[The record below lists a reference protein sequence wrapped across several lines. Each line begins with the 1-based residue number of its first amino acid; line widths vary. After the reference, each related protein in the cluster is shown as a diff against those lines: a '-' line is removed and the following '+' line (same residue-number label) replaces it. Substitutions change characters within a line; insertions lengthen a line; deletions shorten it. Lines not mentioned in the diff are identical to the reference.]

1 MKEKENLKRTN
12 DEERKVIA
20 TIKKKDE
27 KEKEIKRIN
36 NKKKNLE

>member
-1 MKEKENLKRTN
+1 MMKKGKLLQQL
-12 DEERKVIA
+12 
-20 TIKKKDE
+20 KKKDE